1 MSAPHSNDDRL
12 TSLELLFT
20 HLQRDVETLSTAVL
34 EHQQQLDV
42 LRKLLEKFDRR
53 FDSIAEPTEPF
64 DPAAERPPHY

>member
-20 HLQRDVETLSTAVL
+20 HLQRDVEALSSAVL
-34 EHQQQLDV
+34 EQQQQIDA

-53 FDSIAEPTEPF
+53 IDQISEPTEPF
-64 DPAAERPPHY
+64 DPAAEKPPHY